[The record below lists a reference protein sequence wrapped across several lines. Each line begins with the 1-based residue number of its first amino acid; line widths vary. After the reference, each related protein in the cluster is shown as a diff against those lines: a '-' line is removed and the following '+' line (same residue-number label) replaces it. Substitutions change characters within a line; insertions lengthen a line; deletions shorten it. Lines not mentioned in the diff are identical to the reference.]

1 MYQIEIANNQTAL
14 KIDRRAVRRAVTM
27 TLKMEAVTAAT
38 ISIAIVDNET
48 IHDINRNFL
57 KHDFETDVIS
67 FLFHS
72 EGGTSDAKA
81 AQQRGAGKT
90 LNGEIVLSADY
101 AISTAHTIGW
111 QPEEEITL
119 YIVHG
124 LLHLCGFDDL
134 TKAELPLM
142 RRRERDVLEALGL
155 DLPLRHDD
163 PKPTPTKTKSKTEEQ
178 SAAAKPT
185 QPKRAAKKAT
195 AKKAAGVKKKSAS
208 PQTTSATKRRA
219 GGSA

>member
-14 KIDRRAVRRAVTM
+14 KIDRRAIRRAVTM
-27 TLKMEAVTAAT
+27 TLKMEAVAAAT

-48 IHDINRNFL
+48 IHGINRNFL

-67 FLFHS
+67 FLLDS

-90 LNGEIVLSADY
+90 LNGEIVLSAEY
-101 AISTAHTIGW
+101 AVSMAETIGW
-111 QPEEEITL
+111 APEEEITL

-163 PKPTPTKTKSKTEEQ
+163 PKPAKTKAPKTKAAAELPAKPTR
-178 SAAAKPT
+178 SAKKASVVKTKAAKP
-185 QPKRAAKKAT
+185 K
-195 AKKAAGVKKKSAS
+195 
-208 PQTTSATKRRA
+208 TSKATKRRA
-219 GGSA
+219 GGSS

>member
-14 KIDRRAVRRAVTM
+14 KIDRRAIRRAVTM
-27 TLKMEAVTAAT
+27 TLKMEAVAAAT

-48 IHDINRNFL
+48 IHGINRSFL

-67 FLFHS
+67 FLLDS

-90 LNGEIVLSADY
+90 LNGEIVLSAEY
-101 AISTAHTIGW
+101 AVSMAETIGW
-111 QPEEEITL
+111 APEEEITL

-163 PKPTPTKTKSKTEEQ
+163 PKPAKAKAPKTKAATEPPSKPAR
-178 SAAAKPT
+178 SAKKASVVKTKAAKP
-185 QPKRAAKKAT
+185 K
-195 AKKAAGVKKKSAS
+195 
-208 PQTTSATKRRA
+208 TSKATKRRA
-219 GGSA
+219 GGSS